1 MSDYFREYKKAN
13 IDTVR
18 KRWSIDSALRLEKL
32 KTDKNYAEKIKI
44 KNSDYTR
51 NRRRNDKIFKMKDN
65 LSGLLRSALK
75 NKRIKPN
82 TESFRVIGCDYETLK
97 NHIES
102 QFKPGMTWE
111 NKGQWQIDHIFPLSK
126 AIDEQHLIE
135 LCHYTNIRPL
145 WSSENQS
152 KFTNGDDR
160 IVRREKRE
168 KVYHNGIIEQWDII
182 PEFSMYEISNFGRV
196 KSINKNKFVKLR
208 NRGGVLSFSAKR
220 DDGVK
225 TTVNVSRYVV
235 KLFLN
240 HDGAY
245 DYIDGDSTN
254 NKIDNLRIL
263 K

>member
-1 MSDYFREYKKAN
+1 MSDYFKEYKKTN
-13 IDTVR
+13 IDSIR
-18 KRWSIDSALRLEKL
+18 NRWAIDSSLRIER
-32 KTDKNYAEKIKI
+32 TKNNKDYAEKIKL
-44 KNSDYTR
+44 KNSEYVR
-51 NRRRNDKIFKMKDN
+51 NRRNNDKMFKMKDN
-65 LSGLLRSALK
+65 LSSLLRSALK
-75 NKRIKPN
+75 NKRIKEN
-82 TESFRVIGCDYETLK
+82 TKAFKVIGCDYETLK

-102 QFKPGMTWE
+102 QFKHGMTWE
-111 NKGQWQIDHIFPLSK
+111 NKGQWQIDHILPLSK
-126 AIDEQHLIE
+126 AIDERHLID

-160 IVRREKRE
+160 IVRREIRE

-196 KSINKNKFVKLR
+196 KSISKNKFVKLR
-208 NRGGVLSFSAKR
+208 NRNGVLSFSAKR
-220 DDGVK
+220 DDGIN

-240 HDGAY
+240 HDGTY

-254 NKIDNLRIL
+254 NKIDNFRIL